1 MEYYCWSVH
10 IKQLKSGDYIESY
23 KTKIAESIIS
33 PQIGHV
39 CGHTLNIKD
48 FKFCNK
54 GLVLADP
61 PPKFGQR
68 PHFYNFFFGPFPNI
82 AIK

>member
-39 CGHTLNIKD
+39 CRHTLNIKD

-61 PPKFGQR
+61 PPSLVKDHTFTI
-68 PHFYNFFFGPFPNI
+68 FFGPFPKYDI
-82 AIK
+82 